1 MYLLSKDKD
10 FTQLLGR
17 FGSSLEL
24 LRPRHSAQ
32 LRSAEARADEFP
44 GLETVVAADVP
55 AKYGVGA
62 HKSAAVFGGVVLV
75 ACLGGVGYLAFR
87 YWRMKR
93 TVRSYQRALELMD
106 QEDDL

>member
-1 MYLLSKDKD
+1 M
-10 FTQLLGR
+10 FR
-17 FGSSLEL
+17 
-24 LRPRHSAQ
+24 
-32 LRSAEARADEFP
+32 DEQ
-44 GLETVVAADVP
+44 ES
-55 AKYGVGA
+55 KYGLGSHGA
-62 HKSAAVFGGVVLV
+62 VLGGVVLV